1 MTKLKNHK
9 PITSSTRN
17 FICLNTLTVN
27 KSLLKKKITGL
38 KNSTGTG
45 YQGKIISRHRGG
57 GHKKKYR
64 TLNFYRTTNNIS
76 IVLSIEY
83 DPFRSG
89 NIASIYNFSDKTYC
103 YILAPENLIPGNIIK
118 SGNFAES
125 KNGHS
130 LPLSKIPLGS
140 FIHNVSVKKFKKSQI
155 SRSAGTYSIVLEKNF
170 KHARILQSSGEQKYI
185 PLNSFATIGIVSNK
199 DKKLTNKSKA
209 GRSRWLNNRP
219 KVRGV
224 AMNPVDHPHGGGEGK
239 TSGGR
244 TAVSPW
250 GKPTKN
256 KKTSKSTNYL
266 ILSNKR

>member
-1 MTKLKNHK
+1 MTKLRKHK

-17 FICLNTLTVN
+17 LIYLNTKTVN
-27 KSLLKKKITGL
+27 KPLLKKKIRGF

-45 YQGKIISRHRGG
+45 HQGKILSHHRGG
-57 GHKKKYR
+57 GHKQKYR
-64 TLNFYRTTNNIS
+64 SLDFKRTKNTIA

-83 DPFRSG
+83 DPIRSG
-89 NIASIYNFSDKTYC
+89 NIASIYNFSDKTYS
-103 YILAPENLIPGNIIK
+103 YILAPEHLLPGNIIK
-118 SGNFAES
+118 SGNLAEH

-140 FIHNVSVKKFKKSQI
+140 FIHSISVKKSKKAQI
-155 SRSAGTYSIVLEKNF
+155 SRAAGSYSIILEKNF
-170 KHARILQSSGEQKYI
+170 KYARILQSSGEQRYV
-185 PLNSFATIGIVSNK
+185 PLNAFATIGVVSNK

-224 AMNPVDHPHGGGEGK
+224 AMNPIDHPHGGGEGK

-244 TAVSPW
+244 TSVTPW

-266 ILSNKR
+266 RLIN